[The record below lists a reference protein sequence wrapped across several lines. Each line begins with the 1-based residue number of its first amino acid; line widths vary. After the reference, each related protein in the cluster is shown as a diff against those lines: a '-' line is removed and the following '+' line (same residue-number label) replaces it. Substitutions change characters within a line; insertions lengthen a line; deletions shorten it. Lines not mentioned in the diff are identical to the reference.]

1 MSHVASLKLHHF
13 RSYAEAR
20 LENLASGFVILC
32 GPNGAGKTNILE
44 AVSLLAPGRGLR
56 GAKMLEI
63 QAHDGATPWAISA
76 ELETPYGR
84 VQMGTG
90 LDPKTERRA
99 LRLNG
104 EAVRGQSVLA
114 DYFACV
120 WLTPQMDRLL
130 MDSASQRRKFL
141 DRLVFAADPSHAGRV
156 TRYESAMAQRAK
168 LLRDGRSEPVWLT
181 GLEGQMAEAGVA
193 IAAARREVV
202 SRLQAAL
209 NAAPEDDFPRAAIAA
224 AGVIE
229 TLLQQAPALEVEE
242 MFAYQ
247 LRESRS
253 RDAHTGGAATG
264 VHKSDFAVRY
274 AAKNMPA
281 DQCST
286 GEQKA
291 LLIGVILAHARLIAA
306 ERGRPPVL
314 LLDEIAAHLDEGRR
328 EALYAH
334 LAEIGGQVWLT
345 GTEAELFTPVAKEAQ
360 MFEVCG
366 GVIADLKQAA

>member
-1 MSHVASLKLHHF
+1 MSHIASLKLHQF
-13 RSYAEAR
+13 RSYAQAR
-20 LENLASGFVILC
+20 LETLAPGFVVLC

-63 QAHDGATPWAISA
+63 QAQGAAAPWAVSA
-76 ELETPYGR
+76 EIETAYGR
-84 VQMGTG
+84 VQIGTG
-90 LDPKTERRA
+90 LDPKTERR
-99 LRLNG
+99 LVRLNG
-104 EAVRGQSVLA
+104 EAQRGQARLA

-156 TRYESAMAQRAK
+156 SRYENAMAQRAR
-168 LLRDGRSEPVWLT
+168 LLREGRSEPVWLT
-181 GLEGQMAEAGVA
+181 GLEAQMAEAGVA

-202 SRLQAAL
+202 SRLQSAL
-209 NAAPEDDFPRAAIAA
+209 MAAPEDDFPRALIAA
-224 AGVIE
+224 AGTIE

-242 MFAYQ
+242 LFAYQ
-247 LRESRS
+247 LKESRP
-253 RDAHTGGAATG
+253 RDALTGGAATG

-291 LLIGVILAHARLIAA
+291 LLISIVLAHARLIAA
-306 ERGRPPVL
+306 ERGRAPVL
-314 LLDEIAAHLDEGRR
+314 LLDEIAAHLEEGRR
-328 EALYAH
+328 AALYAH
-334 LAEIGGQVWLT
+334 LESIGGQVWLT
-345 GTEAELFTPVAKEAQ
+345 GTEEALFAPLAHDAQ
-360 MFEVCG
+360 MFEVSG
-366 GVIADLKQAA
+366 GVVAGLRQAA